1 MCNVSFVAECANE
14 PSRANS
20 VHHVVF
26 AVMPEQLPKTVEFFT
41 ELGFRFQTIELD
53 DVGLRVLLD
62 WDGGLELVTPLS
74 SDGAGEVAQFLR
86 RNGPGVYS
94 VVIRVG
100 DAPAAEEVAQRY
112 GAQTRFQQHRG
123 GDGFE
128 LDEIELSVLGLP
140 LTLLSTDLP

>member
-1 MCNVSFVAECANE
+1 MAESSDE
-14 PSRANS
+14 PGRATK

-26 AVMPEQLPKTVEFFT
+26 AVTAGQLSETAQFFS
-41 ELGFRFQTIELD
+41 ELGFRFQTIELE

-62 WDGGLELVTPLS
+62 WDGGLELVTPLGL
-74 SDGAGEVAQFLR
+74 DETGGVAQFLQ

-94 VVIRVG
+94 AVIRVG
-100 DAPAAEEVAQRY
+100 DAAAAEQVARRY
-112 GAQTRFQQHRG
+112 GARTQFQQHRG

-128 LDEIELSVLGLP
+128 LDEIEISVLGLP

>member
-1 MCNVSFVAECANE
+1 MFFVPENTNE
-14 PSRANS
+14 SSRANS

-26 AVMPEQLPKTVEFFT
+26 AVPQEQLSDTAQFFS
-41 ELGFRFQTIELD
+41 ELGFRFQTIELE

-74 SDGAGEVAQFLR
+74 SAADGGNAVANFLQQ
-86 RNGPGVYS
+86 NGAGVYS

-100 DAPAAEEVAQRY
+100 DAPAAEQVAERY
-112 GAQTRFQQHRG
+112 GAQTRFHQHRG
-123 GDGFE
+123 GDGYE
-128 LDEIELSVLGLP
+128 LDEIEISVLGLP

>member
-1 MCNVSFVAECANE
+1 VVESSNE
-14 PSRANS
+14 AGRATS

-26 AVMPEQLPKTVEFFT
+26 AVMAEHLLETAQFFS
-41 ELGFRFQTIELD
+41 ELGFRFQTIELE

-74 SDGAGEVAQFLR
+74 SGPDDTGEVARFLQ

-94 VVIRVG
+94 VVIRV
-100 DAPAAEEVAQRY
+100 DEARAAEQVAQRY
-112 GAQTRFQQHRG
+112 GAQTQFQQHRG

-128 LDEIELSVLGLP
+128 LDEIEISVLGLP

>member
-1 MCNVSFVAECANE
+1 M
-14 PSRANS
+14 
-20 VHHVVF
+20 VF
-26 AVMPEQLPKTVEFFT
+26 AVPPEQLPEAVQFFS
-41 ELGFRFQTIELD
+41 ELGFRFQTIELE

-74 SDGAGEVAQFLR
+74 SGADGAGAVAQFLQ

-100 DAPAAEEVAQRY
+100 DAPAAEQVAKRY
-112 GAQTRFQQHRG
+112 GAQTRFHQHRG

-128 LDEIELSVLGLP
+128 LDEIETVGARTPADVPVHRSAVSRLSRRA
-140 LTLLSTDLP
+140 TRYRR

>member
-1 MCNVSFVAECANE
+1 VVESTSE
-14 PSRANS
+14 PARATS

-26 AVMPEQLPKTVEFFT
+26 AVMAEQLPETAQFFS
-41 ELGFRFQTIELD
+41 ELGFRFQTIELE
-53 DVGLRVLLD
+53 DVGLQVLLD

-74 SDGAGEVAQFLR
+74 AGAVGVGGEVAQFLQ

-100 DAPAAEEVAQRY
+100 DASAAEEVARRY
-112 GAQTRFQQHRG
+112 GARTHFQQHRG

-128 LDEIELSVLGLP
+128 LDEIEISVLGLP

>member
-1 MCNVSFVAECANE
+1 MAESKNE
-14 PSRANS
+14 PGRGTS

-26 AVMPEQLPKTVEFFT
+26 AVPPEQLHEAVQFFS
-41 ELGFRFQTIELD
+41 ELGFRFQDIEVE

-74 SDGAGEVAQFLR
+74 PGADGADGVTQFLQ

-100 DAPAAEEVAQRY
+100 DAPGAEQVAKRY
-112 GAQTRFQQHRG
+112 GAQTRFHQHRG
-123 GDGFE
+123 GEGFE
-128 LDEIELSVLGLP
+128 LDEVELSVLGLP
-140 LTLLSTDLP
+140 LTFLSTDLP

>member
-1 MCNVSFVAECANE
+1 VAEYTNE
-14 PSRANS
+14 SGRAIS

-26 AVMPEQLPKTVEFFT
+26 AVTHEQLTETAQFFS

-74 SDGAGEVAQFLR
+74 AEADGTGEVAQFLQ
-86 RNGPGVYS
+86 RNGPGLYS

-100 DAPAAEEVAQRY
+100 DASAAEQVAQRY
-112 GAQTRFQQHRG
+112 GAQARFRQHRG

-128 LDEIELSVLGLP
+128 LDEIEISVLGLP
-140 LTLLSTDLP
+140 LTFLSTDLP

>member
-1 MCNVSFVAECANE
+1 MPES
-14 PSRANS
+14 SRTTS

-26 AVMPEQLPKTVEFFT
+26 AVPPEQLPEAVQFFS
-41 ELGFRFQTIELD
+41 ELGFRFQDIAVE

-74 SDGAGEVAQFLR
+74 PGADGAAAVTDFLQQ
-86 RNGPGVYS
+86 NGPGVYS

-100 DAPAAEEVAQRY
+100 DAPTAEQVAKRY
-112 GAQTRFQQHRG
+112 GAQTRFHQHRG
-123 GDGFE
+123 GEGFE

-140 LTLLSTDLP
+140 LTFLSTDLP

>member
-1 MCNVSFVAECANE
+1 MAEFADE

-26 AVMPEQLPKTVEFFT
+26 AVPREQLSETAQFFS
-41 ELGFRFQTIELD
+41 ELGFRFQTIELE

-74 SDGAGEVAQFLR
+74 AVADGTGEVEQFLQQ
-86 RNGPGVYS
+86 NGPGVYS

-100 DAPAAEEVAQRY
+100 DAPAAEQVARRY
-112 GAQTRFQQHRG
+112 GARTRFRQHRG

-128 LDEIELSVLGLP
+128 LDEIEISVVGLP
-140 LTLLSTDLP
+140 LTFLSTDLP

>member
-1 MCNVSFVAECANE
+1 VAEYTTE
-14 PSRANS
+14 PGRATS

-26 AVMPEQLPKTVEFFT
+26 AVKQKQLGETAQFFS

-74 SDGAGEVAQFLR
+74 SGADDSGAVAQFLQS
-86 RNGPGVYS
+86 NGPGVFS
-94 VVIRVG
+94 VVVRVG
-100 DAPAAEEVAQRY
+100 DAPAAEQVAQRY
-112 GAQTRFQQHRG
+112 GAQTRFRQHRG

-128 LDEIELSVLGLP
+128 LDEIEISVLGLP
-140 LTLLSTDLP
+140 LTFLATDLP

>member
-1 MCNVSFVAECANE
+1 MAEYTNE
-14 PSRANS
+14 PSRATS

-26 AVMPEQLPKTVEFFT
+26 AVTHEQLTDTAQFFS
-41 ELGFRFQTIELD
+41 ELGFRFQTIELE

-74 SDGAGEVAQFLR
+74 FEADGASAVAQFLQH
-86 RNGPGVYS
+86 NGPGVYS

-100 DAPAAEEVAQRY
+100 DAPAAEQVAQRY
-112 GAQTRFQQHRG
+112 GAQTRFHQHRG
-123 GDGFE
+123 GEGFE

-140 LTLLSTDLP
+140 LTFLSTDLP

>member
-1 MCNVSFVAECANE
+1 VAEYTNE
-14 PSRANS
+14 PSRATS

-26 AVMPEQLPKTVEFFT
+26 AVTHEQLSETAQFFSA
-41 ELGFRFQTIELD
+41 LGFRFQTIELE

-74 SDGAGEVAQFLR
+74 SQADGDSAVANFLQ
-86 RNGPGVYS
+86 RNGPGVFS

-100 DAPAAEEVAQRY
+100 DALAAEQVAQRY
-112 GAQTRFQQHRG
+112 GAQTRFRQHRG
-123 GDGFE
+123 GDGTE
-128 LDEIELSVLGLP
+128 LDEIEISALGLP

>member
-1 MCNVSFVAECANE
+1 VAEYTNE
-14 PSRANS
+14 PSRATS

-26 AVMPEQLPKTVEFFT
+26 AVTHEQLTETAQFFL

-74 SDGAGEVAQFLR
+74 SAPDEAGDTGAVAQFLQ
-86 RNGPGVYS
+86 RNGPGVFS

-100 DAPAAEEVAQRY
+100 DAPAAEQVAKRY
-112 GAQTRFQQHRG
+112 GAQTRFRQHRG

>member
-1 MCNVSFVAECANE
+1 MAESKDE
-14 PSRANS
+14 SGRGTR

-26 AVMPEQLPKTVEFFT
+26 AVPPEQLPEAVQLFSD
-41 ELGFRFQTIELD
+41 LGFRFQDIEVE

-74 SDGAGEVAQFLR
+74 PGADDADGVTQFLQ

-100 DAPAAEEVAQRY
+100 DAPAAEQVAQRY
-112 GAQTRFQQHRG
+112 GAQTRFHQHRG
-123 GDGFE
+123 GDGYE
-128 LDEIELSVLGLP
+128 LDEIEISVLGLP
-140 LTLLSTDLP
+140 LTFLSTDLP